1 MVTPRPLYSQLPSS
15 LALKLLPK
23 ELALISSTGIVGV
36 LESWHQKPKAWV
48 SAKLH
53 PPAIFG
59 PYLLVNFSDEISL
72 PGAAKAPVG
81 FSVFNRG
88 WTRLCSFSE
97 LSLGTELPHVP
108 YDLDFLYWKGLSSN
122 LN

>member
-1 MVTPRPLYSQLPSS
+1 MTTPRPLYSQLPGSI
-15 LALKLLPK
+15 ALKLLSK
-23 ELALISSTGIVGV
+23 EMALITSTGIVGV
-36 LESWHQKPKAWV
+36 LESWHQKPRPWL

-53 PPAIFG
+53 PPTVPG
-59 PYLLVNFSDEISL
+59 PYLLVNFVDEVTPAS
-72 PGAAKAPVG
+72 AARVPLG

-88 WTRLCSFSE
+88 WTRFCSFAD
-97 LSLGTELPHVP
+97 LSTSIEMPHVP